1 MLRTETG
8 KSAGVETLLR
18 DVTRERELDQIKS
31 EFISTAAHEC
41 YQ

>member
-1 MLRTETG
+1 MLRIETG
-8 KSAGVETLLR
+8 KSAGVVTLLSY
-18 DVTRERELDQIKS
+18 VSRERELDQIKS